1 MIRALFLWLLLSL
14 PAMAAELPDP
24 GDVVDR
30 ALELGQK
37 DDMEGAYEVLA
48 EGLQAAR
55 NAGDLAPEWGIVFAL
70 MTDMVRNFRENPAYA
85 LMLAEE
91 GLAVVAPNAGEAQD
105 IIGILNTSRS
115 YALADLGRLDEAV
128 QVGRLTEPQL
138 RANLGDK
145 IADDYLAEIA
155 AWEAG
160 ATTKESGVS
169 PMALAGRSRTEALAA
184 IEGGDYARALTLA
197 AQAMLPEDTR
207 LPLDEVRLSN
217 ADAMR
222 LTGRAL
228 HGMGRKDEAL
238 DALLLGAAFALGSE
252 WFDEEVPVWQVK
264 VEGSEDQLTDLMI
277 WLSRT
282 LMEFGESDTLFLT
295 LARRTADMADDLTPQ
310 GPTTFTTAYI
320 RSSLAMTE
328 GDSER
333 ALAELRTMAGRAR
346 AEGLEDYALLSE
358 FYVQTQSAAAAAT
371 VEKIDTA
378 ALIVAAEAALAHAQ
392 ANPASVIAPS
402 FIAEETATFLAMT
415 DEVDSTLDFAR
426 RAFRERA
433 DWLAASGSGGLG
445 DDAYRR
451 NTRQLAQT
459 LLQAA
464 SRKDGTRPWAVCTG
478 EAGVGCV
485 IIVETAANSPG

>member
-1 MIRALFLWLLLSL
+1 MMRGLVLWLLMAL

-24 GDVVDR
+24 NDVVDR
-30 ALELGQK
+30 ALELGQA

-55 NAGDLAPEWGIVFAL
+55 NAGDLPPDWGIVFAL

-91 GLAVVAPNAGEAQD
+91 GLAVVAPNAGQAQD

-145 IADDYLAEIA
+145 VADDYLAEIA

-169 PMALAGRSRTEALAA
+169 PMALAGRSRVEALAA
-184 IEGGDYARALTLA
+184 LDEGDYARALTLA
-197 AQAMLPEDTR
+197 AQAMLPEGTQ
-207 LPLDEVRLSN
+207 LPLDEVRLNN

-228 HGMGRKDEAL
+228 YGMGRKDEAL

-252 WFDEEVPVWQVK
+252 WFDQDVPAWQVK
-264 VEGSEDQLTDLMI
+264 VEGSEEQLTDLMI
-277 WLSRT
+277 WLSRA
-282 LMEFGESDTLFLT
+282 LMEFGDQGTLFLT
-295 LARRTADMADDLTPQ
+295 LARRTADMADSVSPK

-320 RSSLAMTE
+320 RSSLAMAEGDTE
-328 GDSER
+328 G
-333 ALAELRTMAGRAR
+333 ALSELRAMAGRAR

-371 VEKIDTA
+371 GEEINTA
-378 ALIVAAEAALAHAQ
+378 ALIAAAEAALAFAQ
-392 ANPASVIAPS
+392 ANPASVIAPG
-402 FIAEETATFLAMT
+402 FVAEETAAFLAMT
-415 DEVDSTLDFAR
+415 GETDQTLDFAR
-426 RAFRERA
+426 RAFRARV
-433 DWLAASGSGGLG
+433 DWLTASGSGGLG

-464 SRKDGTRPWAVCTG
+464 SRKDGTRPGAICPEV
-478 EAGVGCV
+478 AGVGCV
-485 IIVETAANSPG
+485 IIVENGPDSPG